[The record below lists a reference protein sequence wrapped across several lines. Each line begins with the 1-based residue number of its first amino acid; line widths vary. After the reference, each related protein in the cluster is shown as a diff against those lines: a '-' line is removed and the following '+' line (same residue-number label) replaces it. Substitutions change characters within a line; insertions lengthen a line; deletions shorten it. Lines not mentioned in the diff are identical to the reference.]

1 MTENVS
7 QPLHIGRSFQIFFDT
22 YSATRVNAVWC
33 DENVYGT
40 EGSMIRLVAGF
51 LLVIWLGG
59 PALAQGA
66 YQIQPGDTLQVEV
79 LEDPQLNRSVLV
91 LPDGSF
97 SFPLAGTVR
106 AAGRSV
112 ANVGNALAEELSP
125 NFAVRP
131 TVLVSVA
138 SLATREE
145 ALAAEAEDLMGVYIV
160 GEVNAPGRFEVIPG
174 TTLLQFIAQAGGL
187 SRFAAEKRLELRRV
201 DPASGEE
208 MVYRFNYRRMGTG
221 GSISPTTVLAEG
233 DVVVVPERRIF
244 E

>member
-1 MTENVS
+1 
-7 QPLHIGRSFQIFFDT
+7 
-22 YSATRVNAVWC
+22 
-33 DENVYGT
+33 
-40 EGSMIRLVAGF
+40 MIRLVAAF
-51 LLVIWLGG
+51 LLAIWLGG
-59 PALAQGA
+59 PAVAQGA
-66 YQIQPGDTLQVEV
+66 YQIQPGDTLQIEV

-112 ANVGNALAEELSP
+112 ANVGNALADELSP

-138 SLATREE
+138 SLALREE
-145 ALAAEAEDLMGVYIV
+145 ALAEEQREDLVGVYIV

-174 TTLLQFIAQAGGL
+174 TTILQFIAQAGGL

-201 DPASGEE
+201 DSASGEE
-208 MVYRFNYRRMGTG
+208 TVYRFNYRRMGRE
-221 GSISPTTVLAEG
+221 GSISPTTVMAEG
-233 DVVVVPERRIF
+233 DVIVVPERRIF